1 MLEAKLIKIGNSQ
14 GIRLPK
20 RIISKYGLGSSV
32 LLAETAD
39 GILIYAA
46 KSEKLSWEDTY
57 KAMANEEQDEWIDWQ
72 NMDVGEETHL

>member
-32 LLAETAD
+32 LLEETEE

-57 KAMANEEQDEWIDWQ
+57 KAMADAEQDEWTDWQ
-72 NMDVGEETHL
+72 NMDAAEETHL

>member
-20 RIISKYGLGSSV
+20 RIISKYGLGNSV
-32 LLAETAD
+32 LLEETEN
-39 GILIYAA
+39 GVLIVAA

-57 KAMANEEQDEWIDWQ
+57 KAMANAEQDEWTDWQ
-72 NMDVGEETHL
+72 NMDADEETHL

>member
-32 LLAETAD
+32 LLEETEE

-57 KAMANEEQDEWIDWQ
+57 KAMADAEQDEWTDWQ
-72 NMDVGEETHL
+72 NIDAAEETHL

>member
-1 MLEAKLIKIGNSQ
+1 MLETKLIKIGNSQ

-20 RIISKYGLGSSV
+20 RIISKYGLGKSV
-32 LLAETAD
+32 LLAETED

-57 KAMANEEQDEWIDWQ
+57 KAMANAGQDEWTDWQ
-72 NMDVGEETHL
+72 NMDVAEETHL

>member
-57 KAMANEEQDEWIDWQ
+57 KAMANEEQDEWTDWQ
-72 NMDVGEETHL
+72 NMDVAEETHL